1 MRLVAAMLSL
11 AAVISPRIAAGSE
24 LVGRQATGEN
34 FIEICPNPEYQG
46 LNETVTCMNITN
58 PTVPRG
64 YGGRT
69 CSGCFYIPSHSPVDT
84 IDKTPDLVSLTYT
97 PLRVGSPQGIS
108 SARMFGVMNCTLYKT
123 EDCLPDTRE
132 NGFVIPPGGARSLP
146 LPESPNDPYAFDDE
160 TVAFNCKPL

>member
-1 MRLVAAMLSL
+1 MRLLAAMLSL
-11 AAVISPRIAAGSE
+11 AAVTSPRLAAGSE

-69 CSGCFYIPSHSPVDT
+69 CI
-84 IDKTPDLVSLTYT
+84 SLTYT

-108 SARMFGVMNCTLYKT
+108 SVRMFGVMNCTLYKT

-146 LPESPNDPYAFDDE
+146 LPESPNDPYAFDDK